1 MSKPFAIA
9 VYAVTIAFFA
19 AFFVWP
25 IAQILHGGFVDA
37 NGHFTLA
44 FARGVFSNSIYL
56 DGLSNAFTLGAA
68 STLFAVLLGVPLAL
82 VADRCEFFGK
92 KWLLSLVLLPLLQPP
107 FVGAIGVRQ
116 ILGTY
121 GVLNTLLSDLGLLHR
136 PLNWLGGPARFAA
149 MIALTALSLYP
160 IIYLNAVAALAN
172 LDPALEEAAENLGCR
187 GFSKFFRIT
196 LPLLRPGLFAGG
208 TVVFIWGFTEL
219 GVPLIFD
226 YDRITSVQVY
236 NGLGE
241 AGQNPF
247 PYALVTVLLVAAA
260 ASYVLGRGVFG
271 RPLPAAPVKAGHA
284 SIARRPGW
292 LGQAACVAL
301 FGGVIFLALL
311 PHVAVLGVALAS
323 DWYGTLLPTGWTLG
337 NFRLALGS
345 EMTVP
350 AIVSSLHYSLFASAA
365 TLVLG
370 SAIAYVVARTDLP
383 GRGALDMLAMLPLA
397 VPGLVLAS
405 GYLVMSQPGRV
416 FAFLDPVQNPTV
428 LLIIAYTVRKL
439 PLMVRAV
446 SAGLEQTSVAYEEAA
461 QNLGCPPLRALA
473 RITLPLIAANLLAG
487 AIMTFAQSMLEVSD
501 SMLLAQKQQYFP
513 IAKAIYELMGVLG
526 NGPFLASALGVWA
539 MVFLGVTIYGAS
551 SLLGKK
557 LGALFRL

>member
-1 MSKPFAIA
+1 
-9 VYAVTIAFFA
+9 
-19 AFFVWP
+19 
-25 IAQILHGGFVDA
+25 
-37 NGHFTLA
+37 
-44 FARGVFSNSIYL
+44 
-56 DGLSNAFTLGAA
+56 
-68 STLFAVLLGVPLAL
+68 
-82 VADRCEFFGK
+82 
-92 KWLLSLVLLPLLQPP
+92 
-107 FVGAIGVRQ
+107 
-116 ILGTY
+116 
-121 GVLNTLLSDLGLLHR
+121 
-136 PLNWLGGPARFAA
+136 
-149 MIALTALSLYP
+149 
-160 IIYLNAVAALAN
+160 
-172 LDPALEEAAENLGCR
+172 
-187 GFSKFFRIT
+187 
-196 LPLLRPGLFAGG
+196 
-208 TVVFIWGFTEL
+208 
-219 GVPLIFD
+219 
-226 YDRITSVQVY
+226 
-236 NGLGE
+236 
-241 AGQNPF
+241 
-247 PYALVTVLLVAAA
+247 
-260 ASYVLGRGVFG
+260 
-271 RPLPAAPVKAGHA
+271 
-284 SIARRPGW
+284 
-292 LGQAACVAL
+292 
-301 FGGVIFLALL
+301 
-311 PHVAVLGVALAS
+311 
-323 DWYGTLLPTGWTLG
+323 
-337 NFRLALGS
+337 
-345 EMTVP
+345 MTVP